1 MLGSVRCGRRP
12 VRRWRGRLFAAP
24 CSIQDASRTTAESQ
38 NGPSSRLAGTPT
50 THSPGESAPVSPP
63 RRMPGDA
70 FYSQGGRGQRW
81 FRGRSG
87 TLGAS
92 AIRSAGRRAPPRQRH
107 GSERGG
113 WQPVLSEDW
122 GLGLRRPSEFVDR
135 EALVEGRSPLASGGD
150 IDRRHD
156 RQARRIGQRRNRYE
170 THRKPVYWWPVWTT
184 EHQYRA
190 LTTPPTRGGGR
201 TDARL

>member
-1 MLGSVRCGRRP
+1 
-12 VRRWRGRLFAAP
+12 
-24 CSIQDASRTTAESQ
+24 
-38 NGPSSRLAGTPT
+38 
-50 THSPGESAPVSPP
+50 
-63 RRMPGDA
+63 
-70 FYSQGGRGQRW
+70 
-81 FRGRSG
+81 
-87 TLGAS
+87 
-92 AIRSAGRRAPPRQRH
+92 RSAGRRAPPGQRH

-113 WQPVLSEDW
+113 WQPVLSEDRD
-122 GLGLRRPSEFVDR
+122 LGLRRPSE
-135 EALVEGRSPLASGGD
+135 RSPPASGGD

-170 THRKPVYWWPVWTT
+170 THREPVYWWPIWTT